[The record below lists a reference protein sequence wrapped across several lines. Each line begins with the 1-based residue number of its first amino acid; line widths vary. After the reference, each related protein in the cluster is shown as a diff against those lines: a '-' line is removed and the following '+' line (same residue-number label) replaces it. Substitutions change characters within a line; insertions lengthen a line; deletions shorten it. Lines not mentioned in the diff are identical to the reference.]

1 MKRVN
6 STHLKKHPA
15 SPPKLNTTH
24 TGRLQWSLWT
34 VCSRSALT
42 LENEPHE
49 ASVTQPIIRIHV
61 CQGWTPG
68 LVAANSLLHGDVP
81 TSFLTYPMADRHL
94 ERAQLNPQDLQ
105 KRSHWDAPRE
115 GG

>member
-15 SPPKLNTTH
+15 SPQSSTPPTLEDSSGH
-24 TGRLQWSLWT
+24 SGQCAPGQPLP
-34 VCSRSALT
+34 

-105 KRSHWDAPRE
+105 KRSHRDAPRE